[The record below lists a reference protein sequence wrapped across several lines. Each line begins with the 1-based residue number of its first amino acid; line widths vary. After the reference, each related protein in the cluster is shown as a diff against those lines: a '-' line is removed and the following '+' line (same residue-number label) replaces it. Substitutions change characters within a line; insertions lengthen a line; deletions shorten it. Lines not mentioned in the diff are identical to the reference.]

1 MKLRLGTR
9 GSRLALWQ
17 ARRVTDLLQKTDPK
31 TEVELVIIKTSGD
44 VRSEFGAEIGEQVGE
59 FSSELEKQL
68 LQGEIDAAVH
78 SAKDLPTCIPSS
90 LRVVAYPERA
100 DPSDMLVKRKGEEP
114 HPPKGAVVATGSP
127 RRDMLWR
134 ERWKETQTRGIRGNV
149 DGRLEKLRSDCGI
162 WGLIVAS
169 AGVDRLGGVPDS
181 LVMERLDVSWM
192 VPAPGQ
198 GALAVECR
206 KGDEDLER
214 VLQKID
220 SPSVRACVEAEKS
233 FLQCWGGGCSESL
246 GALGT
251 LDPNGLVHLRA
262 AVRDQ
267 HGEVRRAQM
276 EGSRSEAGVLGA
288 RLVEEMKR
296 GQDG

>member
-100 DPSDMLVKRKGEEP
+100 DPSDMLVKEKGRSPTRPRAPWWLRGVQEETCF
-114 HPPKGAVVATGSP
+114 G
-127 RRDMLWR
+127 
-134 ERWKETQTRGIRGNV
+134 E
-149 DGRLEKLRSDCGI
+149 
-162 WGLIVAS
+162 S
-169 AGVDRLGGVPDS
+169 AGKRPK
-181 LVMERLDVSWM
+181 
-192 VPAPGQ
+192 PAGFA
-198 GALAVECR
+198 GMST
-206 KGDEDLER
+206 EDW
-214 VLQKID
+214 
-220 SPSVRACVEAEKS
+220 KS
-233 FLQCWGGGCSESL
+233 
-246 GALGT
+246 
-251 LDPNGLVHLRA
+251 
-262 AVRDQ
+262 
-267 HGEVRRAQM
+267 
-276 EGSRSEAGVLGA
+276 
-288 RLVEEMKR
+288 
-296 GQDG
+296 